1 MRQIIPF
8 KKELLFKTKVS
19 EITSISLEHTLYLKE
34 SNLISG
40 EFHISGDYKMTSA
53 SINREKFY
61 FTLPFEINL
70 DDNYVGDNINIDID
84 NFYYEIVNDDSLQVN
99 IDVYIDGEKEK
110 KEVVINNSETKES
123 KVVEEVLPEVS
134 NDDNERADTKE
145 VDSKEVREEVPTI
158 VKEDEIKI
166 EKVMEEPKV
175 VVLPS
180 KEETLENRN
189 SSKENVAEDEIKI
202 DNNISFAN
210 SPQIKIDIDND
221 NVNENENENKNKNI
235 DELENVSNN
244 INFFNTDNFNT
255 DTYVTYYVYIVKEDD
270 TLNSIM
276 EKFNVSK
283 EKLGIY
289 NDLSDLKK
297 GTKIIIPMEN
307 E

>member
-110 KEVVINNSETKES
+110 KEVVINNSETKEN

-134 NDDNERADTKE
+134 NDDNERTDTKE
-145 VDSKEVREEVPTI
+145 VGSKEVREEVL
-158 VKEDEIKI
+158 
-166 EKVMEEPKV
+166 EEPKV
-175 VVLPS
+175 LVLPS
-180 KEETLENRN
+180 KEETLENRD
-189 SSKENVAEDEIKI
+189 SSKEKIAEDEIKI
-202 DNNISFAN
+202 ENNISFAN
-210 SPQIKIDIDND
+210 SPKIKIDIDND
-221 NVNENENENKNKNI
+221 NVNENENKNI
-235 DELENVSNN
+235 DELENLSNN